1 MTRILVIDDDPNIRQ
16 MVCRMLEREG
26 YEVEAASNGKE
37 GVDKYRS
44 CPADLVITDI
54 IMPEQEGIETI
65 RLLRTDFPECRIIAM
80 SGGGRIGPS
89 DYLTMAKLLGAT
101 VSISKPFD
109 RAQLLE
115 SVKKALAAEVA

>member
-26 YEVEAASNGKE
+26 YEVEVASNGKE
-37 GVDKYRS
+37 GIDKFRAV
-44 CPADLVITDI
+44 PASLIITDI

-65 RLLRTDFPECRIIAM
+65 RMLRTDFPDCRIIAM

-89 DYLTMAKLLGAT
+89 DYLSMAKLLGAT
-101 VSISKPFD
+101 VSLSKPFD
-109 RAQLLE
+109 RGQLLDA
-115 SVKKALAAEVA
+115 VRQALSAETV

>member
-26 YEVEAASNGKE
+26 YEVEVASNGKE
-37 GVDKYRS
+37 GIDKFRAV
-44 CPADLVITDI
+44 PASLVITDI

-65 RLLRTDFPECRIIAM
+65 RMLRTDFPDCRIIAM

-89 DYLTMAKLLGAT
+89 DYLSMARLLGAT
-101 VSISKPFD
+101 VSLSKPFD
-109 RAQLLE
+109 RGQLLDA
-115 SVKKALAAEVA
+115 VRQALSAETV